1 MQAGNLHE
9 LGGYNAVEHT
19 MSARG
24 ESLAGMGSRPD
35 DFMRSPVEAIDQFG
49 QQQARSLPST
59 GMTTKSSQPP
69 GTRRTSTAAI
79 FVLSAALIVGLLAWI
94 WASGQGERFSA
105 TAVVQL
111 EPAATV
117 EDNREVVDILGSID
131 RGPIVVTLAGV
142 ANSGSVTAAA
152 QERLGVTEVDMED
165 YEVEALQ
172 VLTSHLVDI
181 TVTGPDEAL
190 SIGYADAI
198 ADELRLAFAES
209 HPVYQITTVTPATIP
224 ESSGRPSTAVIVIA
238 AMIAAAIGAFMLWL
252 ALFGGSDERT
262 DLPLARRP

>member
-1 MQAGNLHE
+1 
-9 LGGYNAVEHT
+9 
-19 MSARG
+19 MSATG

-49 QQQARSLPST
+49 QRQARSLPST
-59 GMTTKSSQPP
+59 GMTTKSSRQP
-69 GTRRTSTAAI
+69 GSRRTSTAAI

-94 WASGQGERFSA
+94 WAAGQGERFSA

-111 EPAATV
+111 EPASTV

-142 ANSGSVTAAA
+142 ANSGSVTTAA
-152 QERLGVTEVDMED
+152 QERLGVTEVQMED

-181 TVTGPDEAL
+181 TVTGPEDTL
-190 SIGYADAI
+190 SIAYADAI

-209 HPVYQITTVTPATIP
+209 HPVFQITTVTPATIP
-224 ESSGRPSTAVIVIA
+224 ESSGRPGTAVIVIA